1 MNTLNFEGTDTDMAT
16 ISNLQD
22 RQSRLA
28 RGAKA
33 AAVVVVLGA
42 IVVAGEHMPIGHAA
56 GDHATAATLHGP
68 SAAVPA
74 ASHFPAQ
81 FAAPTGEPEAHVQAF

>member
-1 MNTLNFEGTDTDMAT
+1 MNPLNFEGTETDMAT

-28 RGAKA
+28 RGVKA
-33 AAVVVVLGA
+33 AAVVVVLGL

-56 GDHATAATLHGP
+56 SDHATVATLHGLV
-68 SAAVPA
+68 AAAPA
-74 ASHFPAQ
+74 TSYFPAQ
-81 FAAPTGEPEAHVQAF
+81 FAAPTGASEAHVDAF